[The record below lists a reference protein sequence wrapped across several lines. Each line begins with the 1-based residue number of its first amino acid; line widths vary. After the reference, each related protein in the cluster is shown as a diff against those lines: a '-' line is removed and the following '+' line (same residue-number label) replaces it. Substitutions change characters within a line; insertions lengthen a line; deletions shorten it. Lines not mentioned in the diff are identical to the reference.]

1 MDIAA
6 AAMLPE
12 DVSVKGDC
20 DVTGAG
26 GEPKGKLGSA
36 VAGVEKGPAVMAED
50 VICPGKPSGA
60 PSTGPDGAGR
70 VS

>member
-12 DVSVKGDC
+12 DVSVKRDWE
-20 DVTGAG
+20 VTGAG
-26 GEPKGKLGSA
+26 GLT
-36 VAGVEKGPAVMAED
+36 VMAED